1 MDKDISSFAVDPDI
15 LSDGV
20 QRRKRTSSIISFE
33 TALTITIDSNFV
45 IDNVEDLCAA
55 RKDFHQRGDHFS
67 NLCLCI
73 PSSMKCIYLMLNSER
88 DF

>member
-20 QRRKRTSSIISFE
+20 QHRKKTSSIISFE
-33 TALTITIDSNFV
+33 TALTIMIDSNYV

-55 RKDFHQRGDHFS
+55 RINFHQRGDHFS
-67 NLCLCI
+67 NLYLCI
-73 PSSMKCIYLMLNSER
+73 PFSMKGIYLMLNSER